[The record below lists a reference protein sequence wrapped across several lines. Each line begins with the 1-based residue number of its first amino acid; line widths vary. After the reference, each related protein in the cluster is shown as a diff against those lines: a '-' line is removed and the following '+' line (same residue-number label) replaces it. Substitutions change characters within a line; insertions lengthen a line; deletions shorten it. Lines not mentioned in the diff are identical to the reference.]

1 MQIEWDFKQT
11 IFKIWRFKKKIL
23 LFPFARQCL
32 SKNVAEIH
40 LNRVINY
47 LTRKLRRKWAKK
59 VNVECDTDA
68 NFKDDQGFFKGFP
81 AFMFRFELRAKF
93 LNQNMY
99 FFIKTNVIY
108 VDLQFKRW
116 SYRVKKQFIWSF
128 ELSKSASIQ
137 NEEKF
142 LVAGSSVHGFLR
154 FLVRVI

>member
-1 MQIEWDFKQT
+1 
-11 IFKIWRFKKKIL
+11 
-23 LFPFARQCL
+23 
-32 SKNVAEIH
+32 
-40 LNRVINY
+40 
-47 LTRKLRRKWAKK
+47 

-116 SYRVKKQFIWSF
+116 SYRVKNSLFVVLKLSQVCFHTKLGSWWQGLACMDFSEFFYVISRDKIRIF
-128 ELSKSASIQ
+128 ETP
-137 NEEKF
+137 
-142 LVAGSSVHGFLR
+142 R
-154 FLVRVI
+154 FLISVLFKIIRVWTFSV